1 MSQETTINPNKPD
14 ELTDILLVLDK
25 EKKKI
30 QAVKSVDEKGN
41 MKTVDPYKKNM
52 NEFMK
57 VDSHGNFLSNFFKN
71 FMSELKNP
79 TNFSFFKV
87 PEPKAIE
94 VAKELQKQ
102 VKKPTPEGE
111 KAMQQYEVKPAAAQK
126 QEKEIAESPDQQTDP
141 KKDVYKYKV
150 EDIDWDTMNSLGLSK
165 DYLEKKKLLEPLLKG
180 YKSNVLVPVSLNL
193 ESALIRSEARLWFQ
207 PNGEGKVTVAVQ
219 GVRKEPNLNYE
230 FFGHKFTKE
239 DKENLLHTGNMGRV
253 VHLTDSKTGEII
265 PSIVSI
271 DKLTNQLIALRTT
284 LIKVPDVIKGV
295 KLDDLQKQTLMEGK
309 ALHIEG
315 MTSKKGAPF
324 DGTVQYNADKRYV
337 EFLFDNNKMN
347 QGVKN
352 TGEVRGEISN
362 HEVPSKFRGKELDED
377 QRKLL
382 GEGQTVYID
391 GLKDRK
397 DKPYQGYIT
406 FSKENGK
413 FDFAFPDSHI
423 AKAKQVQANETQVA
437 VNSEG
442 KTNEATKNIN
452 EPLNLQQDNPKNQ
465 NQQDKQDLKN
475 GNKQQDASSA
485 PKKSRSPKL

>member
-1 MSQETTINPNKPD
+1 MSQETTISPNKPE

-41 MKTVDPYKKNM
+41 MKTVGPYKKNM
-52 NEFMK
+52 GDFMK
-57 VDSHGNFLSNFFKN
+57 VDGHGNFLSNFFKN
-71 FMSELKNP
+71 FISELKNP

-87 PEPKAIE
+87 PAPKAAE
-94 VAKELQKQ
+94 VAKEMQKQ
-102 VKKPTPEGE
+102 VKNPTPEGE
-111 KAMQQYEVKPAAAQK
+111 KMMQQYEVKPDVA
-126 QEKEIAESPDQQTDP
+126 KEQDKTVAETPNQQSAP
-141 KKDVYKYKV
+141 KKDEYKYKV
-150 EDIDWDTMNSLGLSK
+150 ADIDWDTMNSLGLSK

-180 YKSNVLVPVSLNL
+180 FKTKELVPISLNL

-239 DKENLLHTGNMGRV
+239 DKENLLNTGNMGRV

-284 LIKVPDVIKGV
+284 LIKVPDVIKGI
-295 KLDDLQKQTLMEGK
+295 KLNDQQKQTLMEGK
-309 ALHIEG
+309 PLYIEG
-315 MTSKKGAPF
+315 MTSTKGAPF

-347 QGVKN
+347 QGIKN
-352 TGEVRGEISN
+352 TGEVRGEITS
-362 HEVPSKFRGKELDED
+362 HEVPSKFRGKELEED

-406 FSKENGK
+406 FNKENGK
-413 FDFAFPDSHI
+413 FDFSFPDSHI
-423 AKAKQVQANETQVA
+423 AKAKPIQAHETQVA

-442 KTNEATKNIN
+442 KTNEATKNIK
-452 EPLNLQQDNPKNQ
+452 EPLNPQQDNPKNQ

-475 GNKQQDASSA
+475 GNMEQDASVA